1 MRKRFISITTLA
13 LAIFASTAFAQNGTI
28 KIEISGINEIKGLAV
43 IGLYKNSDNFPDVTK
58 SYLGVYL
65 LIKEEKIKYSF
76 SNIPNG
82 TYAIAVFHDRNSN
95 KKLDKNFLGIPKE
108 GYAFSNNA
116 KANFGAPG
124 FDEAKF
130 DLKDTY
136 AAKLK
141 ITY

>member
-1 MRKRFISITTLA
+1 VSKCFLPLTA
-13 LAIFASTAFAQNGTI
+13 LFLTIFVSTAFAQNGTI
-28 KIEISGINEIKGLAV
+28 DIEISGINEIKGQAV

-58 SYLGVYL
+58 SYQGVYL
-65 LIKEEKIKYSF
+65 EIKEEKIKYSL

-95 KKLDKNFLGIPKE
+95 RKLDKNFFGIPKE

-116 KANFGAPG
+116 KASFGAPG

-136 AAKLK
+136 TAKLK